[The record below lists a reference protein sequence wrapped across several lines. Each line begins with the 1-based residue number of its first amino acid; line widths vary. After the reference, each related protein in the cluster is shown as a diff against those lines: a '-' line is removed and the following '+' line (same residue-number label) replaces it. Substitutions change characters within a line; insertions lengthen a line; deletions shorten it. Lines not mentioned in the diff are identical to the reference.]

1 MCGEK
6 QKQIIDSVL
15 KMTDSEADL
24 LAVFRIMLF
33 VRAGRQTREREA
45 AEAMQCTS
53 EGKTA

>member
-1 MCGEK
+1 MCREK

-24 LAVFRIMLF
+24 LAVFLAGL
-33 VRAGRQTREREA
+33 RAGRQTREREA